1 MARRQHD
8 CRLHQHGWYE
18 GWAFEGEE
26 GKANGMTLLES
37 RDFIVPPQQAY
48 RQAPQNAPPGYL
60 SWWGTEQDACK
71 ISGIGTVPMG
81 RVKTGIIKPGQVVTF
96 APVGL
101 YTVEMHHKSLPEAT
115 PGDNVGFKIKNM
127 SVKDVKSGYVTYD
140 SKNKPATLA
149 DFNAQ
154 DIFLNHTTHIAC
166 KFVEILEKFDSHT
179 GKSIEDVP
187 KFIKSKYAAIVKLFP
202 SKPMWVESFSEFPP
216 LGRFSARDMRQTST
230 ATMAWRR
237 PLTLTLTLTTSPR
250 RVSSCPSSPK

>member
-1 MARRQHD
+1 MP
-8 CRLHQHGWYE
+8 
-18 GWAFEGEE
+18 
-26 GKANGMTLLES
+26 
-37 RDFIVPPQQAY
+37 V
-48 RQAPQNAPPGYL
+48 
-60 SWWGTEQDACK
+60 
-71 ISGIGTVPMG
+71 G

-166 KFVEILEKFDSHT
+166 KFVEILEKVDSHT

-187 KFIKSKYAAIVKLFP
+187 KFIKSKYAAIVKLSP